1 MAKNLLEKL
10 NVLLQAN
17 LHTLSPDLSRLNPR
31 RAGKNLDR
39 EIAALQKQ
47 MEAAAEDE
55 AQIEAN
61 IAAMTEAILKWDEE
75 ADRAVKAGQ
84 NTQARFA
91 IQQMET
97 EKRRLAMLQAEL
109 DEHRQTMAALMRQVN
124 EFESILKAAQQAQAA
139 AEEET
144 ATLSEAIRQAREAVQ
159 AEAGVGEDTP
169 IRVQVDVSDAATH
182 EDEETINRDLHER
195 RSRLAKPDA

>member
-1 MAKNLLEKL
+1 MAKNLLEKF

-17 LHTLSPDLSRLNPR
+17 LHNLTPDLSRLNLR

-47 MEAAAEDE
+47 MDAATEDE
-55 AQIEAN
+55 AQIEAK
-61 IAAMTEAILKWDEE
+61 IAAMTATILKWDED
-75 ADRAVKAGQ
+75 ADKAVKAGQ
-84 NTQARFA
+84 NAQARFA
-91 IQQMET
+91 IQQMEI
-97 EKRRLAMLQAEL
+97 EKRRLTMLQAEL
-109 DEHRQTMAALMRQVN
+109 DEHRQTMAALMRQLN
-124 EFESILKAAQQAQAA
+124 EFESVLKAAQQAQAE

-159 AEAGVGEDTP
+159 AEAGVGNTP

-182 EDEETINRDLHER
+182 EDEETINRDLDER

>member
-17 LHTLSPDLSRLNPR
+17 LHTLTPDLSRFNPG

-39 EIAALQKQ
+39 EISALKKQ
-47 MEAAAEDE
+47 MDAAAEDE
-55 AQIEAN
+55 AQIEAK
-61 IAAMTEAILKWDEE
+61 IAAMTNIILKWDEE
-75 ADRAVKAGQ
+75 ADKAVKAGQ
-84 NTQARFA
+84 NAQARFA

-109 DEHRQTMAALMRQVN
+109 DEHRQAMAALMRQVN
-124 EFESILKAAQQAQAA
+124 EFESILRAAQQEQAE

-159 AEAGVGEDTP
+159 EEAGVGDTP